1 MYDIIIRN
9 GNIHDGTLNEAY
21 TADLAI
27 KDGKI
32 VKIAPNI
39 KESAKE
45 TLEASKRIVSPG
57 FIDSHSHTDV
67 SVIFHPSNY
76 QKLEQGIT
84 SEAVGM
90 CGETLFPVN
99 GTDYENTN
107 KNMSLALPKS
117 EKFDPE
123 YFTSTSKWIKHL
135 EKLNI
140 GTNMMTFIGHGS
152 IRANVMG
159 FAARVSTDNEL
170 NAMKELLIEAM
181 ESGAKGLSSGLAYA
195 PGVFSDKAELTALC
209 HIVAKYKGVHSIHM
223 RNQGA
228 DLLKSVQEAI
238 DISKETGCT
247 TVISHLK
254 SIGKPNW
261 GKVKDVV
268 DLIIQARKEG
278 VNIYSDA
285 YPYLAGSTTI
295 KITLPPSLLDGSED
309 AICQRLSSSEG
320 REYVKNQINNPTEH
334 WENAIGSNGF
344 NSIVV
349 IDAPATPAAEGKGIE
364 DYAKEIGID
373 PFTAYFDLIVANNA
387 KVRTLNFVMSEED
400 LMSALSC
407 DYCMIGSD
415 GYTTPKCENL
425 VHPRSV
431 GTFPKFLGEYVRDK
445 KIMSWVKAINKCTG
459 LPASAYGLD
468 SKGLLKEGYDADIVI
483 FNPETINA
491 TSDFMKCYDSNIGI
505 DYVICGGVI
514 SVKDNA
520 YTGQTGGGLILA

>member
-1 MYDIIIRN
+1 MYDIIIKN

-21 TADLAI
+21 KADLAI

-39 KESAKE
+39 NESSKEILDANN
-45 TLEASKRIVSPG
+45 RIVSPG

-67 SVIFHPSNY
+67 SATFYPSNY

-99 GTDYENTN
+99 GKDYENTN

-117 EKFDPE
+117 DKFDPE

-135 EKLNI
+135 EKLDL
-140 GTNMMTFIGHGS
+140 GTNLMTFVGHGS

-159 FAARVSTDNEL
+159 FAARLATTNEL
-170 NAMKELLIEAM
+170 DAMKELLVEAM

-195 PGVFSDKAELTALC
+195 PGVFSDNAELTALC

-228 DLLKSVQEAI
+228 DLIKSVQDTI
-238 DISKETGCT
+238 DIAKETGCT

-261 GKVKDVV
+261 GKVKDVIDMIV
-268 DLIIQARKEG
+268 QARSEG
-278 VNIYSDA
+278 VNIYCDA

-295 KITLPPSLLDGSED
+295 KITLPPSFLDGSED
-309 AICQRLSSSEG
+309 DICQRLSSPEG
-320 REYVKNQINNPTEH
+320 RDYVKNQINNPTEH

-349 IDAPATPAAEGKGIE
+349 IEAPATPLAEGKGIE
-364 DYAKEIGID
+364 DYAKEIGKD
-373 PFTAYFDLIVANNA
+373 SFTAYFDLIVENSA

-400 LMSALSC
+400 LVSALSG
-407 DYCMIGSD
+407 DYCMVGSD
-415 GYTTPKCENL
+415 GYTSPKCENL
-425 VHPRSV
+425 AHPRSV

-445 KIMSWVKAINKCTG
+445 KMMSWVKAIHKCSG
-459 LPASAYGLD
+459 LPATAYGLKT
-468 SKGLLKEGYDADIVI
+468 KGYLKEGYDADIVI
-483 FNPETINA
+483 FNPETIKAN
-491 TSDFMKCYDSNIGI
+491 SDFINCYDGNTGI
-505 DYVICGGVI
+505 DYVLCGGII

-520 YTGQTGGGLILA
+520 YTGHSGGGLILA

>member
-1 MYDIIIRN
+1 MYDIIIKN
-9 GNIHDGTLNEAY
+9 GSIHDGSLNEAY

-39 KESAKE
+39 EESTKE
-45 TLEASKRIVSPG
+45 TLDASKRIVSPG
-57 FIDSHSHTDV
+57 FIDSHSHTDL
-67 SVIFHPSNY
+67 SATFYPSNY
-76 QKLEQGIT
+76 QKLEQGVT

-99 GTDYENTN
+99 GNDYENTN
-107 KNMSLALPKS
+107 KNMSLVLPKS
-117 EKFDPE
+117 DKFDPE
-123 YFTSTSKWIKHL
+123 YFTSTKRWIKHL
-135 EKLNI
+135 EKLEL
-140 GTNMMTFIGHGS
+140 GTNMVNFVGHGS
-152 IRANVMG
+152 IRANIMG
-159 FAARVSTDNEL
+159 FAARTSTEKEL
-170 NAMKELLIEAM
+170 HAMQELLIEAL
-181 ESGAKGLSSGLAYA
+181 ESGVKGLSSGLAYA

-209 HIVAKYKGVHSIHM
+209 HTVAKYKGVHSIHM

-228 DLLKSVQEAI
+228 DLLKSVQESI
-238 DISKETGCT
+238 DIAKETGCT

-261 GKVKDVV
+261 GKVQDVV
-268 DLIIQARKEG
+268 NLINQARSEG
-278 VNIYSDA
+278 IDIYCDA

-295 KITLPPSLLDGSED
+295 KITLPPSLLEGGED
-309 AICQRLSSSEG
+309 AICQRLASPEG
-320 REYVKNQINNPTEH
+320 REYVTNQIKNPTEH
-334 WENAIGSNGF
+334 WENAIGNNGF

-349 IDAPATPAAEGKGIE
+349 IEAPATPAAEGKGIE
-364 DYAKEIGID
+364 DYAKEIGKD
-373 PFTAYFDLIVANNA
+373 PFTAYFDLIVENHA
-387 KVRTLNFVMSEED
+387 KVKTLNFVMSEAD

-415 GYTTPKCENL
+415 GYTNPKCANL

-431 GTFPKFLGEYVRDK
+431 GTFPKFFGEYVRDK
-445 KIMSWVKAINKCTG
+445 KMMSWVKAINKCTN
-459 LPASAYGLD
+459 LPAQAYGLKN
-468 SKGLLKEGYDADIVI
+468 KGTLKEGYDADIVI

-491 TSDFMKCYDSNIGI
+491 TSDFIKCYDGNIGI